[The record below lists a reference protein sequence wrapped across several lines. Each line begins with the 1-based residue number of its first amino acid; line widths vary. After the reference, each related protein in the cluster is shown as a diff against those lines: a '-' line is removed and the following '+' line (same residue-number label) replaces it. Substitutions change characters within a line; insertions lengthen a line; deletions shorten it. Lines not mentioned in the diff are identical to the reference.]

1 MRGMLEASRCRGNH
15 MNLDLGIC
23 RHTYGDGWDGE
34 ISGRVA
40 NGCRAL
46 SLLRHEVGHGPR
58 ELRFMA
64 ILTGAR

>member
-1 MRGMLEASRCRGNH
+1 